1 MSYVLKRT
9 NLARRYLIAT
19 LFAALVPLILVSFLY
34 DRYSKQLIDK
44 IFESRIE
51 GNLDSVAAQM
61 NSFLIGQINRLENI
75 VDLPDAAQFFVNPS
89 EPLEDRLLDFLL
101 LEAESANVYAIEFFD
116 VDGHQIA
123 SVPAAITSSDPQKT
137 TTPQVMLS
145 GTEVIGPILATDDRP
160 GWFLLRQPIFLD
172 QLKLGSVALRMRL
185 TSLTE
190 QMAPLYEPDLFEPQ
204 LTVFNRLR
212 LSPTGRVRDE
222 GQLVQRS
229 RSILPGWHIDLN
241 SSAHILNQSGQNL
254 RLGLLGVAVLLAVII
269 SALFLQLSR
278 RLSSYLLPLKI
289 GAEAIARGD
298 FSSQISENA
307 PGELGSLAQA
317 FNSMRQQLRGMIN
330 SRVEIER
337 RGALG
342 NMATG
347 IAHEIRNPLA
357 IVNSALFGL
366 KSGEKSQER
375 IEMYEVISDE
385 IARVD
390 NTIGEFLIY
399 ARPNP
404 PCSQMVRVRDVFAS
418 LKTLTSSQLLEKNA
432 ALNLS
437 GEAGLR
443 LMIDAGHLRQILLN
457 LILNALEVLPQ
468 DGNITLRV
476 YRDKNGVVLDVTD
489 NGTGMEPDVLAHC
502 LQPFF
507 TQRPGGTGLGL
518 PITVELVRSNGGT
531 LSIQSA
537 LGSGTCI
544 SMYFEQG
551 QETA

>member
-116 VDGHQIA
+116 IDGHQIA

-278 RLSSYLLPLKI
+278 RLSSYLLPFKA

-418 LKTLTSSQLLEKNA
+418 LKTLTASQLLEKNV

-518 PITVELVRSNGGT
+518 PITAELVRSNGGT

-551 QETA
+551 QEAA